1 MTLFCYKQNI
11 RCQISPTF
19 YEFYEQHFLPILNSF
34 AEKLQTQTISTAML
48 RKSLLYEKS
57 CSENVGEKLT
67 FLFASYSF
75 LLLTNHYSLHI
86 IVPWCDK
93 KVSKPWLT
101 WSMCDWNDLF
111 DNFFERFESNTFC
124 QKMCKNDKRRFSTSR
139 EKQNNGHSLS
149 RPFAEKCWL
158 TIFSLHQTPTQNF
171 QKYVCAKLTTSLK
184 S

>member
-19 YEFYEQHFLPILNSF
+19 YEFYELHFF
-34 AEKLQTQTISTAML
+34 ANFKFFCWKITNTNYNTYSNAAQSTFVKKAAPKML
-48 RKSLLYEKS
+48 VKNWPFYS
-57 CSENVGEKLT
+57 
-67 FLFASYSF
+67 SYSF
-75 LLLTNHYSLHI
+75 LLLTNPFSLHI

-139 EKQNNGHSLS
+139 EKQNNAHSLS